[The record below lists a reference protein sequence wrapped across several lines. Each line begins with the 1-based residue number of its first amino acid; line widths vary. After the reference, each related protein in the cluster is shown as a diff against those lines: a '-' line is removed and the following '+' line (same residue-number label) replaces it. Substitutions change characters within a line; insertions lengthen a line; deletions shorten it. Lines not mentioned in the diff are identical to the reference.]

1 MTRTWFVRYKSGA
14 NNSAGGLCPMAGAE
28 RLSSMAQRVQVVL
41 EDDLGGGKADETVTF
56 GLDGTTY
63 EIDLSKKN
71 AAKLRDALA
80 GYVGSARRVS
90 GRRGGAAGRGRGPGR
105 GAAGR
110 ARGRGRSASDS
121 ADIRAWAKENGYEV
135 SERGRISAEVRAAY
149 NEAK

>member
-80 GYVGSARRVS
+80 AYVGSGRRVS
-90 GRRGGAAGRGRGPGR
+90 GRRGGV
-105 GAAGR
+105 GR
-110 ARGRGRSASDS
+110 ARGRGRSATDS
-121 ADIRAWAKENGYEV
+121 ADIRAWAKDNGYEV

-149 NEAK
+149 NDAK

>member
-1 MTRTWFVRYKSGA
+1 
-14 NNSAGGLCPMAGAE
+14 MAGAE

-41 EDDLGGGKADETVTF
+41 EDDLDGGKADETVTF

-80 GYVGSARRVS
+80 AYVGSGRRVA
-90 GRRGGAAGRGRGPGR
+90 GRRGATGRSRGRG
-105 GAAGR
+105 
-110 ARGRGRSASDS
+110 GRSASDS
-121 ADIRAWAKENGYEV
+121 ADIRAWAKENGYDV

>member
-1 MTRTWFVRYKSGA
+1 MTRTRFVRYKSGA

-41 EDDLGGGKADETVTF
+41 EDDLDGGKADETVLF
-56 GLDGTTY
+56 GLGGTTY
-63 EIDLSKKN
+63 EIDLAKKN

-80 GYVGSARRVS
+80 GCVGSARRVS
-90 GRRGGAAGRGRGPGR
+90 GRRG

>member
-1 MTRTWFVRYKSGA
+1 
-14 NNSAGGLCPMAGAE
+14 
-28 RLSSMAQRVQVVL
+28 MAQKIQVLL
-41 EDDLGGGKADETVTF
+41 EDDLDGGKADETVTF
-56 GLDGTTY
+56 GLDGTTF

-80 GYVGSARRVS
+80 AYVGAGRRVS
-90 GRRGGAAGRGRGPGR
+90 GRRGAAAGRG
-105 GAAGR
+105 
-110 ARGRGRSASDS
+110 ARGRGRSATDS